1 VVTGSVGERSG
12 GHAFALHL
20 PGEPARK
27 PGVHA
32 ADRRTFRPR
41 KQPYWCR
48 SANYRHVIP
57 TPGLRASKTLA
68 SVVITPPGKEET
80 DMELHQ
86 QLTEALD
93 KRGISRTELAHQTG
107 FAGSTITRLLDGK
120 VERPSW
126 PLIRAV

>member
-1 VVTGSVGERSG
+1 E
-12 GHAFALHL
+12 
-20 PGEPARK
+20 

-57 TPGLRASKTLA
+57 TPGLRAGKTLA

-126 PLIRAV
+126 PLIRAVCLALGINPLDLNTKG